1 MVKVA
6 LITPELHALVRRTNL
21 AGIAEELARGL
32 QKAGADVRV
41 FLPRTKEVLLENLT
55 EVEQAATVTVKLGD
69 ERLEFRVLAAKL
81 GKLPLYLFEQ
91 RQLFDGRYPY
101 GDEQGPYADNWRRYG
116 AFAKAVLAS
125 IQPLDFPAD
134 VLHCMDWTCGLVPL
148 FHKLEHLTG
157 QVPPPDDVADPLA
170 RAGTFF
176 SFNNLAMQ
184 GAFEREILPRLGIP
198 HEYFRYTEGVEL
210 GGKVNFLKAGAEFA
224 TVLCTHSPNHAEV
237 IQQQDRGYG
246 LEDVFQR
253 RKKELLG
260 IHNGV
265 DYQAWDPARDPLL
278 AANFSVAD
286 EELAGKK
293 KCKAALQQDLGLDN
307 APRTL
312 LACHVGRWDADSGF
326 DLLSEVLGALL
337 EHNIELV
344 VMGAGSEEVQKRL
357 RTVEATFPGRLK
369 VLFGYDPAAA
379 HRLLAGA
386 DLLLMPSHY
395 QPANSLF
402 AVALRYGAAPLIYA
416 QSGLESTVSDAI
428 EHPDS
433 GIGFHFAPYVGE
445 GLLEG
450 LVRVLGFYKDQAAWK
465 QLVLRLL
472 AQDFSWDRAA
482 AEYLKA
488 YRRVTRR
495 IRGR

>member
-1 MVKVA
+1 VVKVA

-21 AGIAEELARGL
+21 AGIAQELAKGL
-32 QKAGADVRV
+32 QQAGADVRV
-41 FLPRTKEVLLENLT
+41 FLPRTREVSLEALT
-55 EVEQAATVTVKLGD
+55 EVEQVARVPIVLGD

-81 GKLPLYLFEQ
+81 GKLPLYLFEH
-91 RQLFDGRYPY
+91 RQLFEGRFPY
-101 GDEQGPYADNWRRYG
+101 GDENGPYVDNWRRYG

-125 IQPLDFPAD
+125 IPHLDFAVD

-148 FHKLEHLTG
+148 FHKLEHLSGASGGEAT
-157 QVPPPDDVADPLA
+157 DVLA

-184 GAFEREILPRLGIP
+184 GAFEREILARLGIP
-198 HEYFRYTEGVEL
+198 HELFRFTEGVEL

-224 TVLCTHSPNHAEV
+224 TVLCTHSPTHAEV

-265 DYQAWDPARDPLL
+265 DYQAWDPSRDPLL
-278 AANFSVAD
+278 AANFSAAD
-286 EELAGKK
+286 EELVGKK
-293 KCKAALQQDLGLDN
+293 KCKAALQQDLGLDV

-369 VLFGYDPAAA
+369 VLFGYDPSAA

-416 QSGLESTVSDAI
+416 QSGLESTVEDAMDKP
-428 EHPDS
+428 ES
-433 GIGFHFAPYVGE
+433 GIGFHFSPYVGE

-450 LVRVLGFYKDQAAWK
+450 IVRVLGFYKDSNAWK
-465 QLVLRLL
+465 ALVLRLL
-472 AQDFSWDRAA
+472 SQDFSWDRAA

>member
-21 AGIAEELARGL
+21 AGMAQELARGL
-32 QKAGADVRV
+32 QLVGCDVRV
-41 FLPRTKEVLLENLT
+41 FLPRTREVSLEGLS
-55 EVEQAATVTVKLGD
+55 EVEQAAAVRVSVGGEKVD
-69 ERLEFRVLAAKL
+69 FRVLAAKL
-81 GKLPLYLFEQ
+81 GPLPIYLFEQ
-91 RQLFDGRYPY
+91 KQLFEGRFPY
-101 GDEQGPYADNWRRYG
+101 GDESGPYPDNWRRYG
-116 AFAKAVLAS
+116 LFARAVLESMA
-125 IQPLDFPAD
+125 PLGFAVD
-134 VLHCMDWTCGLVPL
+134 VLHCLDWTAGLVPL
-148 FHKLEHLTG
+148 IHRLEHLSGETAG
-157 QVPPPDDVADPLA
+157 TADTALA

-176 SFNNLAMQ
+176 SFHNLAMQ
-184 GAFEREILPRLGIP
+184 GSFEREILPRLGIP
-198 HEYFRYTEGVEL
+198 HEYFRNTNGIEL

-224 TVLCTHSPNHAEV
+224 TVLCTHSPSHAEV
-237 IQQQDRGYG
+237 IQNQDRGYG

-265 DYQAWDPARDPLL
+265 DYHAWDPSRDPLL
-278 AANFSVAD
+278 AANFSAKD
-286 EELAGKK
+286 GDLAGKK
-293 KCKAALQQDLGLDN
+293 KCKQALQQDLGLDVS
-307 APRTL
+307 AKTL

-326 DLLSEVLGALL
+326 DLLSEIMGALL

-344 VMGAGSEEVQKRL
+344 VMGAGSDEVQKRL

-379 HRLLAGA
+379 HKLLAGA
-386 DLLLMPSHY
+386 DVLLMPSHY

-402 AVALRYGAAPLIYA
+402 AVALRYGAAPLIYS
-416 QSGLESTVSDAI
+416 QSGLEDTVLDAVD
-428 EHPDS
+428 EPEK
-433 GIGFHFAPYVGE
+433 GLGFHFSPYTGDALLDGLTRVIQFHKDPTKWNAVVQR
-445 GLLEG
+445 LLE
-450 LVRVLGFYKDQAAWK
+450 
-465 QLVLRLL
+465 
-472 AQDFSWDRAA
+472 QDFSWERAA